1 VLTDRETEE
10 LGGAIDRIWEIGR
23 EFGLD
28 PFPTHFEVVPATIM
42 YEFGAYGLPGRF
54 SHWTHGKAFHQMKMM
69 YDYGLSKIYEL
80 VINTNPCY
88 GFLMENNSMVQNKL
102 VVAHV
107 MGHCDFFKNNVY
119 FKHTSR
125 QMIETASVN
134 ADRIRKYEYEHGERV
149 VEEFLDAVLA
159 IQEHIDPHLR
169 TRHLS
174 PEEIEAER
182 RRRPPEGPYDDL
194 WKLEERGKPAK
205 EEERPRR
212 RVPEE
217 PEKDILSFL
226 IKHAPD
232 LDDWQRDVIGI
243 VREEMLYFL
252 PQMQTKIM
260 NEGWACAT
268 GEALLATSRGFIRFR
283 DLYEQEMRILVGSG
297 EPGALHPITAFHKEE
312 GVPTLRITTRR
323 GYTLEGALKHRV
335 RLADGSWAFLRDL
348 GLGDR
353 VALARGTEV
362 WAAEEVRIEYQ
373 PEVLATTESARAE
386 PPAALNAPMAYLLG
400 YFVGA
405 GTAAKSGICLT
416 CDEEAHAHHLGDLIE
431 TTFGVPASVREDME
445 PSQKRW
451 RVEVLS
457 QGVARLFETL
467 GVDLDARATARD
479 VPDAILRSPRGV
491 VSAFLRGCFDAS
503 GCAGPDGVTLSS
515 PSDELVQSAQTLLLN
530 YGILSAR
537 RAQTDGCARLEI
549 TGPSAVLFSDAIGH
563 DLPCKRAALDAHLE
577 GRGCSLQEEATDE
590 IVAIEPG
597 NADVYDITVD
607 VAHAYVAN
615 GLINHNSFWHGRI
628 MRELDLTDDEFIEY
642 SQLNAGVLSPSPSRR
657 QINPYYVGVKI
668 WEDILRRWDSP
679 TDEERN
685 LYGREPGKG
694 LEKLFEVRELDNDV
708 SFLRNYLT
716 EELVEELDLYIYELR
731 EDEWVITEKDWEK
744 TRDMLVASMTNM
756 GYPVI
761 EVQDGDYRR
770 NRELYLA
777 HAYEGRELDIAYA
790 EKALQH
796 VYTLWGR
803 AVHLETVVDGEPVL
817 LTYDGHDNI
826 TRVLN

>member
-1 VLTDRETEE
+1 MLTDRETEE
-10 LGGAIDRIWEIGR
+10 LGEAIDRIWEIGR
-23 EFGLD
+23 GFGLD

-134 ADRIRKYEYEHGERV
+134 AERIRKYEYEHGERV

-169 TRHLS
+169 TRHPS

-194 WKLEERGKPAK
+194 WKLEERGKPPK

-212 RVPEE
+212 RIPEE
-217 PEKDILSFL
+217 PEKDILGFL
-226 IKHAPD
+226 IQHAPE
-232 LDDWQRDVIGI
+232 LDDWQRDVISI

-268 GEALLATSRGFIRFR
+268 GDALLATSRGFIRFR
-283 DLYEQEMRILVGSG
+283 DLYEQEMRITIGSG

-348 GLGDR
+348 RQGDR
-353 VALARGTEV
+353 VALARGIEV
-362 WAAEEVRIEYQ
+362 WAAEEVPIEYQ
-373 PEVLATTESARAE
+373 PETPGTIGGPQAR
-386 PPAALNAPMAYLLG
+386 PPATLNAPLAYLLG
-400 YFVGA
+400 YFTGA
-405 GTAAKSGICLT
+405 GTVTESGVSFT
-416 CDEEAHAHHLGDLIE
+416 CDDEAHARYLGDLVE
-431 TTFGVPASVREDME
+431 TALGVPAPVREDGA
-445 PSQKRW
+445 PTRKRW
-451 RVEVLS
+451 CIELS
-457 QGVARLFETL
+457 SREVARLFETL
-467 GVDLDARATARD
+467 GAGAGARD
-479 VPDAILRSPRGV
+479 VPDAILRSPRHI

-503 GCAGPDGVTLSS
+503 GCPGAEGVTLSTR
-515 PSDELVQSAQTLLLN
+515 SDELVQCAQILLLN

-537 RAQTDGCARLEI
+537 SVQADGSARLEI
-549 TGPSAVLFSDAIGH
+549 TGSSAALFRDAIGH
-563 DLPCKRAALDAHLE
+563 ELPCKRAALDAYLE
-577 GRGCSLQEEATDE
+577 GCSGSQQEEATDE

-597 NADVYDITVD
+597 NADVFDITVD

-679 TDEERN
+679 TEEERK
-685 LYGREPGKG
+685 LFGREPGKG
-694 LEKLFEVRELDNDV
+694 MEKLFEVRELDNDV

-716 EELVEELDLYIYELR
+716 EELVEELDLYVYELR
-731 EDEWVITEKDWEK
+731 DDEWVITDKDWEK

-761 EVQDGDYRR
+761 EVHDGDYRR
-770 NRELYLA
+770 NRELYLV

-803 AVHLETVVDGEPVL
+803 PVHLETVVDGEPVL

>member
-10 LGGAIDRIWEIGR
+10 LGQAIDRIWEIGR
-23 EFGLD
+23 GMGLD
-28 PFPTHFEVVPATIM
+28 PFPTHFEVVPAAIM

-174 PEEIEAER
+174 PEEFEVER
-182 RRRPPEGPYDDL
+182 RRRPADGPYDDL
-194 WKLEERGKPAK
+194 WKLEQRGKPVE

-226 IKHAPD
+226 IEHAPE
-232 LDDWQRDVIGI
+232 LDDWQRDVISI
-243 VREEMLYFL
+243 VHEEMLYFL

-260 NEGWACAT
+260 NEGWA
-268 GEALLATSRGFIRFR
+268 
-283 DLYEQEMRILVGSG
+283 
-297 EPGALHPITAFHKEE
+297 
-312 GVPTLRITTRR
+312 
-323 GYTLEGALKHRV
+323 
-335 RLADGSWAFLRDL
+335 
-348 GLGDR
+348 
-353 VALARGTEV
+353 
-362 WAAEEVRIEYQ
+362 
-373 PEVLATTESARAE
+373 
-386 PPAALNAPMAYLLG
+386 
-400 YFVGA
+400 
-405 GTAAKSGICLT
+405 
-416 CDEEAHAHHLGDLIE
+416 
-431 TTFGVPASVREDME
+431 
-445 PSQKRW
+445 
-451 RVEVLS
+451 
-457 QGVARLFETL
+457 
-467 GVDLDARATARD
+467 
-479 VPDAILRSPRGV
+479 
-491 VSAFLRGCFDAS
+491 
-503 GCAGPDGVTLSS
+503 
-515 PSDELVQSAQTLLLN
+515 
-530 YGILSAR
+530 
-537 RAQTDGCARLEI
+537 
-549 TGPSAVLFSDAIGH
+549 
-563 DLPCKRAALDAHLE
+563 
-577 GRGCSLQEEATDE
+577 SL
-590 IVAIEPG
+590 
-597 NADVYDITVD
+597 
-607 VAHAYVAN
+607 
-615 GLINHNSFWHGRI
+615 WHGRI
-628 MRELDLTDDEFIEY
+628 MRELDLTDDEFVEY

-679 TDEERN
+679 TEEERR

-694 LEKLFEVRELDNDV
+694 IERMYEVRELDNDV

-716 EELVEELDLYIYELR
+716 EEMVEELDLYVYELQD
-731 EDEWVITEKDWEK
+731 DEWVITEKDWEK
-744 TRDMLVASMTNM
+744 TRDMLVQSMTNM

-761 EVQDGDYRR
+761 EVHDGDYRR
-770 NRELYLA
+770 NRELYLS

-790 EKALQH
+790 EKAMQH
-796 VYTLWGR
+796 VHTLWGR
-803 AVHLETVVDGEPVL
+803 PVHLETIVDGEPVL